1 MTRKEKDMV
10 CLVMFLPITEKA
22 TAGVNEMLGLPLSVR
37 RSDPILTHRVLKMW
51 HLAQTEGPTLFPES
65 CGYSETL
72 P

>member
-1 MTRKEKDMV
+1 MSRHVFAHLPRKA
-10 CLVMFLPITEKA
+10 A
-22 TAGVNEMLGLPLSVR
+22 TGVNEMLDLPLSVR